1 MIKLN
6 NDNYL
11 GQGSVKKIYQSESAD
26 SQIIKIIHPHL
37 VSSQG
42 GFKNQGFLK
51 QKLFQGAYRQ
61 FRRELIQYLQLCK
74 NHYGTGQFTFPVET
88 PYGLV
93 ATDRG
98 LGLVT
103 EKIVAPDGK
112 GWTLSQLVRA
122 QGLELKH
129 YQALERF
136 FDDCVRLHIV
146 FGEVNIAGIMY
157 TESRNGRPEF
167 VLVDGVGEKLLIPIR
182 AMSSWISGRYV
193 RKVQRRIMRDISAL
207 AHQRQG

>member
-1 MIKLN
+1 MIKLK
-6 NDNYL
+6 DENYL
-11 GQGSVKKIYQSESAD
+11 GQGSVKKIYQSESID

-51 QKLFQGAYRQ
+51 QKLFQGVYRQ

-112 GWTLSQLVRA
+112 GWTLSQLVRG

-167 VLVDGVGEKLLIPIR
+167 VLVDGVGEKLLIPTR
-182 AMSSWISGRYV
+182 AMSAWISGRYV
-193 RKVQRRIMRDISAL
+193 RKVQRRIMRDITAL